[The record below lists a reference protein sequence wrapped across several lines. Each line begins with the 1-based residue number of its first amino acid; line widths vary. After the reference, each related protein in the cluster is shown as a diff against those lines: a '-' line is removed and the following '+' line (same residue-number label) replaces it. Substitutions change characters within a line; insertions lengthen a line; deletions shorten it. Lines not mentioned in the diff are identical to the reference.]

1 MKAIRIHKYGHADE
15 LKLDEI
21 SKPQIANDQV
31 LVRVID
37 AGVNPVDWKIREG
50 LAQDRFPVEFPNI
63 MGQDFAGEIEAV
75 GDSVRSFQVGDE
87 VFGFANGSYAEY
99 VAVSITAI
107 ARKPKTLDFVAA
119 ASIPTAALTAWQC
132 LLDFGDLRR
141 GQTILIHGA
150 GGGVGSFAC
159 QIAKWKGARIVANAD
174 EADRSYLESLG
185 VDVIFDY
192 QADRFEESI
201 QDVDCVLD
209 LIGGQTQRLSLEVM
223 KKGGILVSTV
233 HEMDQA
239 KMLELGLIGKVMMM
253 KRNGSQLAEI
263 SDLVDKGYLIPRL
276 GGIFNLEEAGQA
288 QEFLRTGHPHGK
300 VVIRVC

>member
-1 MKAIRIHKYGHADE
+1 MKAILIHKYGHAEE
-15 LKLDEI
+15 LKLEEVMT
-21 SKPQIANDQV
+21 PQIANDQV

-50 LAQDRFPVEFPNI
+50 MATDRFPVEFPNI
-63 MGQDFAGEIEAV
+63 MGQDFAGEIEKV
-75 GDSVRSFQVGDE
+75 GDFVHSFQVGDE
-87 VFGFANGSYAEY
+87 VFGFADGSYAEY
-99 VAVSITAI
+99 VAVPISAI

-119 ASIPTAALTAWQC
+119 AAIPTAALTAWQS
-132 LLDFGDLRR
+132 LFDHGELRR

-159 QIAKWKGARIVANAD
+159 QIAKWKGVRVIATAD
-174 EADRSYLESLG
+174 AADRRYLESLG

-223 KKGGILVSTV
+223 KKGGTLVSTV

-239 KMLELGLIGKVMMM
+239 KMREMGLTGKVMMM
-253 KRNGSQLAEI
+253 ERNGSQLAEI
-263 SDLVDKGYLIPRL
+263 ADLVEKGYLTPRL
-276 GGIFNLEEAGQA
+276 GGIFNLEEAGEA

>member
-132 LLDFGDLRR
+132 LLDHGDLRR

-159 QIAKWKGARIVANAD
+159 QIAKWKGVRVIANAD
-174 EADRSYLESLG
+174 AADRSYLESLG